1 MSKRFLSMLM
11 IVSMVTSF
19 VVSPI
24 LPAFAQSDDSLST
37 DIDGDGLL
45 NELETSGWTNAAG
58 TFTTDP
64 YDADTDDDGLSD
76 GEEQLFNTDP
86 NDPWS
91 PGIYARY
98 NDALKTKEY
107 FSASRPRYM
116 SMIQGGDKYLMTE
129 VANAPDGQFPAMVAR
144 RGGQFLLGGPLTAT
158 LSIAGSGLT
167 PLTPE
172 RDVYGGGW
180 VITLPQNG
188 TVGVYTLTL
197 SAGGRSEELPLY
209 VIFEIP
215 DTASGADYEHTLTQ
229 DDLDAF
235 LYDDDPNDLKD
246 ETAVVWRTR
255 NYTYTWATT
264 GLEYPR
270 SEAWAESFYT
280 QHFGSVLF
288 RPGSSVPSD
297 HYRHVL
303 KDYVMPVISGMT
315 SQEAAVSALS
325 AAADKEVRV
334 DYHNYINTT
343 LSASVKQT
351 YDGTGWTQTGSPCQ
365 NQAGSFSAFLRA
377 AGIPASPFITN
388 WASLNSDYD
397 TSVRMWYNNQWMAAR
412 SYSGGESGNAAYQ
425 YYNPPDYFEH
435 GDTAPTT
442 LHNWDN
448 RGGYRDSNSN
458 MLVTITPEWDWE
470 EWSGAALQQGTVY
483 YTWGDVDDHMVQDS
497 REYKWLE
504 HRPLAFS
511 EKSPYVRSL
520 ASLVWIGDGWEPSVA
535 SYYGHNWPTDYDTQ
549 DFPITSTSTITDENW
564 PIEPKPLACTQGY
577 VDPCPYPT
585 RGKEATIID
594 IGPAVAPDI
603 TSHQAQFGA
612 ISADYGVDD
621 NQDGRIDRIVVEA
634 AVDVLKPG
642 YYSLGGLLA
651 LPKDVTPYGGIYSE
665 PVYQYLNAGWQTVSI
680 PFDALSISNYGLEG
694 VYKITRLWLSRSE
707 TFDPRLQADR
717 ALVSKQVD
725 YSIHPYKLEQL
736 QTQGAKLVNNYKYQG
751 LDKDGDGR
759 IDALQIDAGLNIA
772 LPGQYRVEGA
782 LYDGRGEYLGQAVWA
797 GSQGNAQLVFDIEK
811 SVPPYELRDLLLS
824 DAQNNVL
831 DSRANKVY
839 TVKDVGG
846 DLDFGKAAFSLYDN
860 IAAGNLTRGQNIT
873 PTQVFTSYGVDSDSN
888 GLYEQLVVDAE
899 VTVTQ
904 EDDYKLAAWLEAPN
918 GELVVYD
925 VGNVTHLL
933 TGTQVLSVAFDGR
946 AINGHGAINGSYTLI
961 AVKVLDGNAAYTVL
975 DDSLHTTNLSL
986 DYAANQFE
994 AEASAPLLF
1003 SDDMES
1009 GAANWTWASPW
1020 LSSQRDWPYPS
1031 NTVWEAASTASG
1043 ALLTT
1048 NWITNS
1054 ANYVDLKLRVDT
1066 TYTVPT
1072 TSDAAYVEV
1081 ATSGD
1086 NWTKVATYTNA
1097 VDRWTTEVLDL
1108 SAFDKSSLRL
1118 RFNADPYTSTAS
1130 LWYVDNVTLNGWPG
1144 IASVNLDYPTP
1155 VTPHV
1160 PTYFTGT
1167 YQSVDMSLPVTYTL
1181 VISGDTLP
1189 LSHST
1194 PAVFS
1199 YTFPSNNDYPV
1210 TLTVE
1215 TPYDS
1220 ETFNVIVGAH
1230 TPVQGAAFSYSPLTP
1245 ETSDTVTFTASYTP
1259 SGSSGADTPITYIW
1273 DFGDGMTST
1282 GAISTVTHSYVAG
1295 GTYNVQ
1301 LRAENAYGGAD
1312 AGNAIEVKEGVAE
1325 VSFSP
1330 NPNPPIQY
1338 SDFVFTAN
1346 ISPTTASQPV
1356 TYTWTFDDGVIT
1368 TTVTP
1373 AVHHTFN
1380 TAGEHTVTVTAT
1392 NGYGTP
1398 ASHTG
1403 VVDVYGIPVS
1413 GGVINTQQ
1421 NSAVEPN
1428 EVTFI
1433 AALTPLSAT
1442 LPITYTWDFGN
1453 GVISTTTV
1461 SSTTNTIT
1469 YIYPTTGTYTVRI
1482 TATNGYGVPAVY
1494 TRTIVVPLDSDG
1506 DGLIDAL
1513 EHQIGSDPYN
1523 PDTDGDTRTDGQEY
1537 YGYAYANPLTP
1548 TITYTVHTSPTL
1560 YDTDNDGYSDGE
1572 EIDRNTDPTD
1582 NDTDNDGL
1590 LDGLE
1595 VGDYHLD
1602 GILDN
1607 TEPITYDT
1615 DSDGTWDYLERTIA
1629 LSGSQIITVSVAV
1642 DIDTDGD
1649 GILNGRDTDDDGD
1662 GVLSVNEGT
1671 HATDLAQAQDTDSDG
1686 IPDYLDAD
1694 DDGDGVPT
1702 AVENVPAGQ
1711 DTDNDGT
1718 PDYLDDNDDGDAF
1731 TTLEED
1737 RNGNGDPTDDDF
1749 DHDGIPD
1756 YIDNDNAPV
1765 VYPDT
1770 YSVDEGGVLV
1780 VTTFGIQHNDI
1791 DVDGDVLTTS
1801 QSIGSFVG
1809 PVHGS
1814 LVLNANGTF
1823 TYTHT
1828 DGQIAPLTDTFTYWA
1843 KDSKGRW
1850 STTAATATISIRAIN
1865 HAPALDVIPAQVV
1878 TQGNTL
1884 TVTVSA
1890 TDIDSGDILSY
1901 SLANAPAGAAIN
1913 SSSGLF
1919 TWATTAAD
1927 TPGVYT
1933 ATVAVTDNGVP
1944 SLQDSKTFS
1953 ITVTQAGY
1961 NIFLPLVMK

>member
-1 MSKRFLSMLM
+1 MTRRFLSMLM
-11 IVSMVTSF
+11 IVSVIASF

-24 LPAFAQSDDSLST
+24 LPAFAQGDDSLST

-45 NELETSGWTNAAG
+45 NDLETSGWANAEG
-58 TFTTDP
+58 THTTDP

-76 GEEQLFNTDP
+76 GEEQLFDTDP

-98 NDALKTKEY
+98 NDTLKTKEY
-107 FSASRPRYM
+107 FSTTKPRYI

-129 VANAPDGQFPAMVAR
+129 VTNAPDGQFPAMVAR
-144 RGGQFLLGGPLTAT
+144 RGGQFLLGGPLTA
-158 LSIAGSGLT
+158 SISISGSGLT
-167 PLTPE
+167 PLTVE

-180 VITLPQNG
+180 VITVPANG
-188 TVGVYTLTL
+188 TVGVYTMTL
-197 SAGGRSEELPLY
+197 SAGGHSEELPLY

-215 DTASGADYEHTLTQ
+215 DTVSGSDYEHTLTQ
-229 DDLDAF
+229 DDLSAF
-235 LYDDDPNDLKD
+235 LYDDNSADLKD
-246 ETAVVWRTR
+246 ETAVIWRTR
-255 NYTYTWATT
+255 DYNYSPATPPWNANTYR
-264 GLEYPR
+264 R

-297 HYRHVL
+297 YYRHVL

-315 SQEAAVSALS
+315 SQADAVTALS
-325 AAADKEVRV
+325 AAANKEVRV

-351 YDGTGWTQTGSPCQ
+351 YDGTGWTQIGSPCQ
-365 NQAGSFSAFLRA
+365 NQAGTFASFLRS

-388 WASLNSDYD
+388 WRSASDYD
-397 TSVRMWYNNQWMAAR
+397 TSVRTWYNNQWMAAR
-412 SYSGGESGNAAYQ
+412 SYSGQENTSTYQ
-425 YYNPPDYFEH
+425 YYEPPNYFRRTSHET
-435 GDTAPTT
+435 GPTA
-442 LHNWDN
+442 LSNWN
-448 RGGYRDSNSN
+448 NTGGYRDNNGN

-470 EWSGAALQQGTVY
+470 EWTPGTPPTSTLQQGTVY
-483 YTWGDVDDHMVQDS
+483 YTWGDVDAHMVQDS

-511 EKSPYVRSL
+511 EKSPYARSL
-520 ASLVWIGDGWEPSVA
+520 ASLIWINDGWEPTTP
-535 SYYGHNWPTDYDTQ
+535 GNWPDPDYWDTQ
-549 DFPITSTSTITDENW
+549 DYPITYTGTITDENW

-585 RGKEATIID
+585 TRGREEAKITD
-594 IGPAVAPDI
+594 IGPVVAPDI

-621 NQDGRIDRIVVEA
+621 NKDGRIDRIIIEVT
-634 AVDVLKPG
+634 VDVLKPG

-651 LPKDVTPYGGIYSE
+651 LPKDITPYGGIYSE
-665 PVYQYLNAGWQTVSI
+665 PVYQHLDAGWQSVRI
-680 PFDALSISNYGLEG
+680 PFDALSISNYGEG
-694 VYKITRLWLSRSE
+694 GAYKITRLWLSHNKS
-707 TFDPRLQADR
+707 FDPRLQADQ

-725 YSIHPYKLEQL
+725 YTTQPYKLEQL
-736 QTQGAKLVNNYKYQG
+736 QTQGAKLVNSYKHQG

-759 IDALQIDAGLNIA
+759 FETLQIDAGLNIA

-782 LYDGRGEYLGQAVWA
+782 LYDGRGEYLSQAVWT
-797 GSQGNAQLVFDIEK
+797 GSKGNAQLVFDIEK
-811 SVPPYELRDLLLS
+811 AMPPYELRDLLLF

-831 DSRANKVY
+831 DSRANKIY
-839 TVKDVGG
+839 TVQDVGG

-860 IAAGNLTRGQNIT
+860 IAAGQLTRGQNIT
-873 PTQVFTSYGVDSDSN
+873 PTQVFTSYGVDADGN
-888 GLYEQLVVDAE
+888 GLYEQLVVDAQ

-904 EDDYKLAAWLEAPN
+904 ADDYKLVAWLEAPN

-925 VGNVTHLL
+925 VGDSTHLL

-946 AINGHGAINGSYTLI
+946 AINGHGAVNGNYTLI
-961 AVKVLDGNAAYTVL
+961 AVKVLDGNVAYTVL

-986 DYAANQFE
+986 NYNANQFE
-994 AEASAPLLF
+994 AESSAPLLF

-1009 GAANWTWASPW
+1009 GVANWTWASPW
-1020 LSSQRDWPYPS
+1020 LSSQREWPYPS
-1031 NTVWEAASTASG
+1031 NTVWEAASTESG

-1066 TYTVPT
+1066 TYTIPT
-1072 TSDAAYVEV
+1072 TSDVAYVEV

-1086 NWTKVATYTNA
+1086 NWTRVATYTNA
-1097 VDRWTTEVLDL
+1097 ANRWATDVLGL
-1108 SAFDKSSLRL
+1108 SDFDKSSLRL
-1118 RFNADPYTSTAS
+1118 RFNASPYTSTTS
-1130 LWYVDNVTLNGWPG
+1130 LWYVDNVMLTGWPG
-1144 IASVNLDYPTP
+1144 ITSVNLDYPAP

-1189 LSHST
+1189 VSHST

-1210 TLTVE
+1210 SLTVE

-1220 ETFNVIVGAH
+1220 ETFSVIVGAH
-1230 TPVQGAAFSYSPLTP
+1230 TPVQEAAFAYSPLVP

-1259 SGSSGADTPITYIW
+1259 NGSSGADTPITYTW

-1282 GAISTVTHSYVAG
+1282 GIISTVTHSYSAG

-1312 AGNAIEVKEGVAE
+1312 ASNPIEVKEGVAE
-1325 VSFSP
+1325 VTFSP

-1338 SDFVFTAN
+1338 SAFALTAN

-1356 TYTWTFDDGVIT
+1356 TYTWAFDDGVIT

-1373 AVHHTFN
+1373 VVYHTFN

-1421 NSAVEPN
+1421 NNSTEPN

-1433 AALTPLSAT
+1433 AVLSPLSAT

-1453 GVISTTTV
+1453 GVL
-1461 SSTTNTIT
+1461 SSTTVNSTTNAIT
-1469 YIYPTTGTYTVRI
+1469 YSYPATGTYTVRI

-1560 YDTDNDGYSDGE
+1560 ADTDNDGYNDGE
-1572 EIDRNTDPTD
+1572 EVDRNTDPTD

-1590 LDGLE
+1590 LDGWE

-1615 DSDGTWDYLERTIA
+1615 DSDGAWDYLERTVA
-1629 LSGSQIITVSVAV
+1629 VSGSQIITVPVIV

-1718 PDYLDDNDDGDAF
+1718 ADYLDPNDDGDGF

-1749 DHDGIPD
+1749 DGDGIPD

-1770 YSVDEGGVLV
+1770 YTVDAGGTLV
-1780 VTTFGIQHNDI
+1780 VTTFGVLHNDI
-1791 DVDGDVLTTS
+1791 DVDGDVLTAT
-1801 QSIGSFVG
+1801 QPTGSVIFPSV
-1809 PVHGS
+1809 GS
-1814 LVLNANGTF
+1814 LTLNANGSF

-1828 DGQIAPLTDTFTYWA
+1828 GNNAPMTDTFSYIVQ
-1843 KDSKGRW
+1843 DSH
-1850 STTAATATISIRAIN
+1850 SPSRASN
-1865 HAPALDVIPAQVV
+1865 VA
-1878 TQGNTL
+1878 
-1884 TVTVSA
+1884 TVTI
-1890 TDIDSGDILSY
+1890 TIE
-1901 SLANAPAGAAIN
+1901 
-1913 SSSGLF
+1913 
-1919 TWATTAAD
+1919 
-1927 TPGVYT
+1927 
-1933 ATVAVTDNGVP
+1933 
-1944 SLQDSKTFS
+1944 KTNFE
-1953 ITVTQAGY
+1953 
-1961 NIFLPLVMK
+1961 IFLPIVMKQ